1 MDAKQ
6 NQHGTYDLTDMLKEQ
21 EDKYGE
27 IEELEEV
34 VALSS
39 GGGGTPPGGSSGS
52 GSGGSNRS

>member
-6 NQHGTYDLTDMLKEQ
+6 NQHDTYDLTDMLKEQ

-39 GGGGTPPGGSSGS
+39 GGGTDNSGS